1 MERRGRVTW
10 FYKTVNYEDEPLSKP
25 KPFDISKKIVW
36 EAYKRVKESKGAA
49 GVDGETIEDFERNL
63 KKNLYKIWNRMSSG
77 TYFPPAI
84 RCVEIP
90 KDHGKGVRM
99 LGVPTVADRVAQTVV
114 KMYLEPLVEPIFHTD
129 SYGYRPG
136 KSQHQ
141 ALTVARKR
149 CWKYNWV
156 LDFDISK
163 FFDNLDHKLVMD
175 AVKKHT
181 DCKWMLLYIERW
193 LKAPMQMKD
202 GTLVARDRGSP
213 QGSVVSPL
221 LSNIFMHHVFDD
233 WMRTEFASLPFE
245 RYADDGLVHCASER
259 QAKTVRDA
267 IAKRLALY
275 KLELHPEKTRIV
287 YCKDADRTGSYEHE
301 RFDFLGFTFRPRLS
315 KNRWGKHFVNFSPAI
330 SDNAEKKIRE
340 TIRSWR
346 LNLRSDKSLSDL
358 AHMFNTEVQ
367 GWINYYGRFYKS
379 ALYPS
384 LRQLNN
390 YLVRWATRKYK
401 KLKRHSTRAMRWLA
415 CIAQREP
422 TLFAHWRFG
431 LLPLAG

>member
-10 FYKTVNYEDEPLSKP
+10 FYNTVNYEDEPLSKP

-36 EAYKRVKESKGAA
+36 EAYERVKESKGAA
-49 GVDGETIEDFERNL
+49 GVDGETIEDFEKKL

-77 TYFPPAI
+77 TYFPPAV
-84 RCVEIP
+84 RGVEIP

-114 KMYLEPLVEPIFHTD
+114 KMYLEPLVEPKFHTD

-136 KSQHQ
+136 KSSHQ
-141 ALTVARKR
+141 ALSVARKR

-156 LDFDISK
+156 LDLDISK

-175 AVKKHT
+175 AVRKHT

-221 LSNIFMHHVFDD
+221 MSNIFMHHVFDD

-245 RYADDGLVHCASER
+245 RYADDGLVHCASEK
-259 QAKTVRDA
+259 QAKHVRDA

-287 YCKDADRTGSYEHE
+287 YCKDVDRPDSYENE

-315 KNRWGKHFVNFSPAI
+315 KNKWGKHFVNFSPAI
-330 SDNAEKKIRE
+330 SDDAAKKIRE

-346 LNLRSDKSLSDL
+346 MHLRSDKSLSDL
-358 AHMFNTEVQ
+358 AHMFNDEVR
-367 GWINYYGRFYKS
+367 GWITYYGRFYKS

-384 LRQLNN
+384 LRQLND

-415 CIAQREP
+415 RIAQREP